1 MKFIKHLFTII
12 LVITLCTLSFITIKN
27 YDTLQEKQY
36 DYDRFVRNNI
46 HDIQLFLFDIIEKND
61 STYQFIQID
70 DTDEKPNEIPYVRNE
85 LRSEIQNFSNYIE
98 NDPNFLYVI
107 RKNGRYISNLFD
119 LNANR
124 IDSKYHKF
132 YSYIEF
138 NENGNIS
145 KCHGDIC
152 PFFQDYDFENYI
164 STNYLQENGQ
174 YNEEAY
180 YDHGYNYYINKE
192 KITFHNPKNVDLYI
206 LMPHKITPTGYIYH
220 ELTDS
225 VDTYLIFICIFTLLA
240 LAVLSFFIFFTPI
253 EKLKKVNPFKTIKN
267 WLFELNVLVFG
278 STIPFLGFLAI
289 VICKYTLDGTFE
301 YLLDESYSHSFF
313 IIVNFIAWALFYYSL
328 TILPFLVKNVF
339 TCGIFSYLKDY
350 TILGRSY
357 IKIKNEVSN
366 IKIGYKVIILTIL
379 AFLIP
384 AFVGIL
390 AIYVFAEFGL
400 FLVVVG
406 YIGIFILTLMLENK
420 IYSQYK
426 TLLEKTNQLSQ
437 GNFDIQI
444 DENLGLFEDYKKEL
458 LQVKDGFEKAVQ
470 EEVKSTNMKT
480 ELITNVSHDLKTPI
494 TCIKNYVTLLEN
506 EDLDKET
513 QKEYINNLHQYTNR
527 LTHLVE
533 DLFEVSKVNSG
544 NISLE
549 LVELNIVD
557 LVKQVIAE
565 NEDIFVQSNL
575 NVVTKFENDHI
586 TCRLDGDKTYRIFE
600 NLITNIGKYALPYTR
615 VYVDIIQLDNCVQI
629 TFKNISKDEMNF
641 TSEEIVE
648 RFVRGDK
655 SRHEQGSGIGLAIV
669 KSYTEIQNGT
679 FNISVDGDL
688 FKAILTFQC

>member
-12 LVITLCTLSFITIKN
+12 LVTTLCTLSFITIKN
-27 YDTLQEKQY
+27 YDTLEEKQY

-70 DTDEKPNEIPYVRNE
+70 DTDEKPNEIPYIQNE
-85 LRSEIQNFSNYIE
+85 LESEIRNFTNFIE

-107 RKNGRYISNLFD
+107 RKNGRYISNEFD

-124 IDSKYHKF
+124 IDPKYHKF

-138 NENGNIS
+138 NENGDIS

-164 STNYLQENGQ
+164 ITNYLHENDQ
-174 YNEEAY
+174 YDDEAY
-180 YDHGYNYYINKE
+180 YDYGYNYYIAKD
-192 KITFHNPKNVDLYI
+192 KITFNNPKNVDFYI
-206 LMPHKITPTGYIYH
+206 LMPHKIVPTGYTYH
-220 ELTDS
+220 ELTDQ
-225 VDTYLIFICIFTLLA
+225 VEIYLIFGCIFTLLA
-240 LAVLSFFIFFTPI
+240 LAILSFIIFLTPI
-253 EKLKKVNPFKTIKN
+253 EKLNKVNPYKTIKN
-267 WLFELNVLVFG
+267 WLFECNLFFFTSIVL
-278 STIPFLGFLAI
+278 FLGFL
-289 VICKYTLDGTFE
+289 VLVLSKYTLDGTIE
-301 YLLDESYSHSFF
+301 YLLDKSYNHSFF
-313 IIVNFIAWALFYYSL
+313 MMVNFIAWALFYYSL
-328 TILPFLVKNVF
+328 TIIPFLMKYIFTYGFFRYLRDYTLIGRSLIKVKNE
-339 TCGIFSYLKDY
+339 I
-350 TILGRSY
+350 
-357 IKIKNEVSN
+357 SN
-366 IKIGYKVIILTIL
+366 IQIGYKVVLLTIL
-379 AFLIP
+379 AFTIP
-384 AFVGIL
+384 VLL
-390 AIYVFAEFGL
+390 AIGAIYLFAEFGL
-400 FLVVVG
+400 ILTAIG
-406 YIGIFILTLMLENK
+406 YIGIFIFTLMLENK
-420 IYSQYK
+420 IYRQYK
-426 TLLEKTNQLSQ
+426 ILLEKTNQLSE
-437 GNFDIQI
+437 GNFDIEI
-444 DENLGLFEDYKKEL
+444 NEDLGLFEDYKKEL
-458 LQVKDGFEKAVQ
+458 LQVKDGFEKAVE
-470 EEVKSTNMKT
+470 EEVKSSNMKT

-494 TCIKNYVTLLEN
+494 TCIKNYVTLLED
-506 EDLDKET
+506 ESLDKEK

-544 NISLE
+544 NVSLE

-557 LVKQVIAE
+557 LVKQVLAE
-565 NEDIFVQSNL
+565 NEDIFTQSNL

-586 TCRLDGDKTYRIFE
+586 TCELDSDKTYRIFE

-615 VYVDIIQLDNCVQI
+615 VYVDIIQLDNHVQI

-688 FKAILTFQC
+688 FKAILTFDC